1 MAFTNISNFLGPS
14 SNSMVE
20 CPPPDV
26 KFLFQ
31 EETGVKEIE
40 AHKQILAFSSNV
52 FNREFFG
59 SMKSEN
65 EIMIKDA
72 SHEVFQVMIECIYN
86 KQPNWF
92 DYDLEFL
99 SSLYNLA
106 EKYNI
111 AKLKDVIIAEVPKH
125 KVTME
130 NVLEVAILA
139 EKNTL
144 HQPWSSALYNAAAK
158 FFMKKDQ
165 GERFDSTLELFSP
178 ENTKHSLVIFKVMER
193 IKELKS
199 EKCGNCNQ
207 NPCVTG
213 QILST
218 ENFVAG
224 AQVIARPSSQHT
236 GLGKLIR
243 FNQFDPSLI
252 FCCFLNCN
260 KILSAKLEDFLYN
273 C

>member
-1 MAFTNISNFLGPS
+1 MAFTNISNFLGP

-99 SSLYNLA
+99 SSMYNLA

-224 AQVIARPSSQHT
+224 AQVIARPSCQHS

-260 KILSAKLEDFLYN
+260 KILSAKLDDFLYN